1 MNYSSNRIISI
12 FGSIGYFFY
21 YILFTGIVES
31 QTLQNVNIVNRTLI
45 IIEVASQAYNGP
57 ALQLISNNS
66 IIIIRLIPLML
77 AIMLSILVGINIS
90 LMNQLRKI
98 NGIKSC
104 LFNSKIGVFGFTVSN
119 LASFSYF
126 CCGSAIFLLLVG
138 STFLARFSTL
148 ISSGS
153 IIILAINAYILRKKK
168 NVQHFS

>member
-66 IIIIRLIPLML
+66 IIIIRLIPLKL
-77 AIMLSILVGINIS
+77 AII
-90 LMNQLRKI
+90 
-98 NGIKSC
+98 
-104 LFNSKIGVFGFTVSN
+104 
-119 LASFSYF
+119 
-126 CCGSAIFLLLVG
+126 
-138 STFLARFSTL
+138 
-148 ISSGS
+148 
-153 IIILAINAYILRKKK
+153 
-168 NVQHFS
+168 